1 MPKNKKEG
9 KRTSNIPQKDNKDKG
24 EKIVVYKPNMTVSM
38 LAEALGKPVNQVVMK
53 LIQNKIMASQ
63 TQVIDRE
70 TVELICMDYGY
81 DVNDEVVTDAAR
93 FDEFKIQDNEA
104 DLVRRPPVVTI
115 MGHVD
120 HGKTTLLDTIRNSR
134 VALGEA
140 GGITQHIGA
149 YQINYNN
156 YPITFIDTP
165 GHAAFS
171 QMRARGASITDI
183 VILVVAADD
192 GVMPQT
198 EEAIEHAKAAKCP
211 IIVAVNKI
219 DKPQANPSRVMEE
232 LARYNLIPEAWG
244 GDTIYANI
252 SALKG
257 TGVKELLEDIELVAE
272 MQNLRANPNR
282 LAMGT
287 VIEAGLDKNKGPYA
301 TLLIQNGTLKVGDVL
316 VCGDTFAKVRT
327 MEDDRHMRYQEA
339 KPSQALMVTGLD
351 SVPQAGDKFMVFESE
366 HEAKAIAEERKIRNK
381 AKELEESKPK
391 NINDLFNQID
401 NKNKELNIIIKAD
414 AQGSAEAL
422 RNSLMK
428 IEVPDVALNII
439 RCNVGTI
446 TEDDINL
453 ADGSKALII
462 GFNVRPMPNVKASA
476 AAKKVQIRLY
486 RIIYDVTNDIEAAL
500 KGLLDP
506 VYEEVV
512 TGYCEV
518 RELFKISKV
527 GTIAGCYVTDGYV
540 SNTALIR
547 LLREGIVVYEG
558 KLATLRR
565 FKDDVKEV
573 KAGYECGIRIDGFND
588 LKVGDVI
595 EASISQ
601 EVKQ

>member
-1 MPKNKKEG
+1 MAKKKHEKRVSDALPKTSENK
-9 KRTSNIPQKDNKDKG
+9 
-24 EKIVVYKPNMTVSM
+24 EKVVIYKPNMTVLM
-38 LAEALGKPVNQVVMK
+38 LAEALGKPVNQVIMK
-53 LIQNKIMASQ
+53 LIQNGIMASQ
-63 TQVIDRE
+63 SNTVDRD
-70 TVELICMDYGY
+70 TVELIALDYGY
-81 DVNDEVVTDAAR
+81 EVKDEVITDITR
-93 FDEFKIQDNEA
+93 FDEFKIVDDES
-104 DLVRRPPVVTI
+104 DLEKRPPVVTI

-149 YQINYNN
+149 YQINHNGYD
-156 YPITFIDTP
+156 ITFIDTP

-183 VILVVAADD
+183 VVLVVAADD

-219 DKPQANPSRVMEE
+219 DKPQANPDRVMEE
-232 LARYNLIPEAWG
+232 LSRYNLIPETWG
-244 GDTIYANI
+244 GDTIYVNI

-257 TGVKELLEDIELVAE
+257 TGVKELLENIELVADIAE
-272 MQNLRANPNR
+272 LKANPNR

-301 TLLIQNGTLKVGDVL
+301 TLLVQNGTLKVGDCL
-316 VCGDTFAKVRT
+316 VCGETFGKVRT
-327 MEDDRHMRYQEA
+327 MEDDRHVRYQAA
-339 KPSQALMVTGLD
+339 KPSQALMITGLD
-351 SVPQAGDKFMVFESE
+351 GVCQAGDKFMVFSSE
-366 HEAKAIAEERKIRNK
+366 QEAKAVAEERHIRNK
-381 AKELEESKPK
+381 SQEADNKPK
-391 NINDLFNQID
+391 NINDLFNAID
-401 NKNKELNIIIKAD
+401 SKNKELNIIIKAD

-422 RNSLMK
+422 KNSLLK
-428 IEVPDVALNII
+428 IEVPDVSLNII

-446 TEDDINL
+446 TDDDINL
-453 ADGSKALII
+453 ADGSKALLI
-462 GFNVRPMPNVKASA
+462 GFNVRPMPNVKNTAN
-476 AAKKVQIRLY
+476 AKHVQIRLY
-486 RIIYDVTNDIEAAL
+486 SIIYDVTNDIEAAL

-506 VYEEVV
+506 VYEDVV
-512 TGYCEV
+512 SGYLEI

-540 SNTALIR
+540 TNTATIR

-573 KAGYECGIRIDGFND
+573 KAGYECGIRIEGYND
-588 LKVGDVI
+588 IKVGDVI
-595 EASISQ
+595 EASTTK

>member
-244 GDTIYANI
+244 GDTIYTNI

-366 HEAKAIAEERKIRNK
+366 QEAKAIAEERKIRNK